1 MYRLA
6 DHYYLIKSFLPRK
19 LQISLRRGVVR
30 MKLLSNGNNWP
41 ISDTASKAPPNWRGW
56 PNKKTF
62 ALVLTHDVE
71 SAYGLSNCSKLIQLE
86 EDLGF
91 KSSFNFVLKDYDV
104 PEHILNELK
113 TKGFEIGVHG
123 VHHKGNIYSSPK
135 EFLKS
140 SVLINRKLEEWGA
153 VGFRSPSM
161 FHDLNLNHYLNIEY
175 DASTFDTDPFEPQ
188 PDGMDTIFPFWVP
201 KSSVNEPVEMTSA
214 SSNHAG
220 YVELPYTIPQD
231 FLCFILMKGDGL
243 DLWKKKLDWI
253 AANGGMALMI
263 THPDYMSFNGNPD
276 SKEYPAHKYSEFLQY
291 VKTKYK
297 DQYWHA
303 LPRDVA
309 RFWKSNYLEK
319 SRKKKRICMLSYS
332 FYENDN
338 RVMRYAEALTKR
350 GDHVEVVALRRNGGP
365 AAEVIRGVNVYK
377 IQKRS
382 PNEKSKL
389 SFLLKLS
396 LFLINSAW
404 FITRR
409 HLKNP
414 YDLIHV
420 HSVPDFEVFATLIP
434 KLYGAKTILDIH
446 DIVPEFYASKFNK
459 TPDSLLFKMLMKVE
473 KASTTYADHVIISN
487 HIWENK
493 LLDRSVDQSKCN
505 VILNYPDPS
514 LFFRRPK
521 TRNDGKFVMLY
532 PGTLGWHQGL
542 DIAVKAIAKIKDQA
556 PQAQLHIYGRG
567 PEKENLQ
574 KIISELKLE
583 DRVFIRDSEPIERI
597 ADLMANADLGIVPKR
612 NDPFGGEAFS
622 TKIFEF
628 MHLGVP
634 LVVSRTKIDN
644 YYFDDSL
651 VKFFQPEDVD
661 DLAESMM
668 QLINDTRLRNRLVQN
683 SLLFI
688 EDYDWDKRKR
698 EYLKIIDQ
706 LVGEGEEYE
715 LVSSSEDVSS

>member
-1 MYRLA
+1 
-6 DHYYLIKSFLPRK
+6 
-19 LQISLRRGVVR
+19 
-30 MKLLSNGNNWP
+30 MKMNVNGDSWP
-41 ISDTASKAPPNWRGW
+41 ISGTASKAPSNWRGW
-56 PNKKTF
+56 PHNKKF

-71 SAYGLSNCSKLIQLE
+71 SAKGLKNCTQLMQLE
-86 EDLGF
+86 EGLGF
-91 KSSFNFVLKDYDV
+91 KSSFNFVLNDYKV
-104 PEHILNELK
+104 PNYILNELK
-113 TKGFEIGVHG
+113 SKGFEIGIHG
-123 VHHKGNIYSSPK
+123 VVHRGNLYSSKK

-140 SVLINRKLEEWGA
+140 SVLINRKLKEWGA

-161 FHDLNLNHYLNIEY
+161 FHDLKLNHYLNIEY

-201 KSSVNEPVEMTSA
+201 RYTAAGPVEEAA
-214 SSNHAG
+214 STADHSG
-220 YVELPYTIPQD
+220 YVELPYTLPQD
-231 FLCFILMKGDGL
+231 FLSFVLIKDNGL
-243 DLWKKKLDWI
+243 ETWKRKLDWI
-253 AANGGMALMI
+253 AANGGMALLV
-263 THPDYMSFNGNPD
+263 THPDYMSFDGEPNYQ
-276 SKEYPAHKYSEFLQY
+276 EYPADKYSEFLKY
-291 VKTKYK
+291 IDSRYK
-297 DQYWHA
+297 DQYWQA
-303 LPRDVA
+303 LPRDIA
-309 RFWKSNYLEK
+309 RFWKANYIGE
-319 SRKKKRICMLSYS
+319 SRRKKRICMLSYS

-338 RVMRYAEALTKR
+338 RVMRYAEALSKR
-350 GDHVEVVALRRNGGP
+350 GDEVEVVALRKDGG
-365 AAEVIRGVNVYK
+365 AATEAIRGVDVYK

-389 SFLLKLS
+389 SFLYKLS
-396 LFLINSAW
+396 LFLIRSAY
-404 FITRR
+404 FISKR
-409 HLKNP
+409 HLKKP

-434 KLYGAKTILDIH
+434 KLRGAKTILDIH

-459 TPDSLLFKMLMKVE
+459 KPDSFLFRMLLKVE
-473 KASTTYADHVIISN
+473 KASTTFADHVIISN

-493 LLDRSVDQSKCN
+493 LLDRSVDQDKCH

-542 DIAVKAIAKIKDQA
+542 DIAVNAFAKIKDRA
-556 PQAQLHIYGRG
+556 PQAELHIYGRG
-567 PEKENLQ
+567 PEKDNLQ
-574 KIISELKLE
+574 KLISKLHL
-583 DRVFIRDSEPIERI
+583 DGRVLIRDSEPIDKI

-634 LVVSRTKIDN
+634 LIVSRTKIDN

-651 VKFFQPEDVD
+651 VKFFQPEDAD
-661 DLAESMM
+661 DLAESMLQM
-668 QLINDTRLRNRLVQN
+668 ISDVRMRNRLVQN

-688 EDYDWDKRKR
+688 ESYNWDRRKG
-698 EYLKIIDQ
+698 EYLNLVDR
-706 LVGEGEEYE
+706 LVGALEEAP
-715 LVSSSEDVSS
+715 LSERRKTESDK